1 MLCVGVSLSQA
12 GTSTLVGIAKCY
24 FLPSKKIVGLFSTTI
39 IQQPFPIGGNNCEAE
54 IQSDLSIINLPDRKM
69 LVCGKEKN
77 LDNGV
82 LLTSP
87 SF

>member
-1 MLCVGVSLSQA
+1 
-12 GTSTLVGIAKCY
+12 
-24 FLPSKKIVGLFSTTI
+24 
-39 IQQPFPIGGNNCEAE
+39 
-54 IQSDLSIINLPDRKM
+54 M

-87 SF
+87 SFWFPTNHDYRREQNHYGWFGFSEDDCTTEKYGSGGELA